1 MKRMLWMCALMLG
14 VFSSQVL
21 AQGGRNYTEGEV
33 TQVAAIKVTPG
44 HFDKYMAYLA
54 STWTKEQAALKEAG
68 VITDYRIYSTTPRR
82 PDDPDLYLVT
92 TYANMAAFDGLD
104 ERSDAVT
111 AKALG
116 STREQDMKGMADRNS
131 YREIVGTELIRE
143 LKIK

>member
-44 HFDKYMAYLA
+44 HLDKYMAYLA

-143 LKIK
+143 LKFK